1 MANAP
6 FPVTAHMT
14 ASHVLQTHTRHN
26 LQLLGVLVALTGAN
40 LLPTRAHAQAQT
52 SLLSLQVGYN
62 TRKALSKPTPA
73 LQAQLDS
80 VDAALAA
87 ATRTGQMGEAR
98 RQLAKGTAL
107 LSGRAWSDSADL
119 STSLLLRS
127 DRVVIDSREPYSLRI
142 EQQYKPSV
150 ALNKATSARVLL
162 TKSGQGGTRT
172 EIGNFDVATAD
183 LQHTPAAIKLDLSDI
198 ADGRYTIVVEL
209 VDAMKVVGTATLPVS
224 VRKGIDATVAQL
236 EAEAKTAP
244 EELRAEIL
252 FPVDRMRNVNRGV
265 LELRMLDINKDFAVA
280 DSVVAA
286 VKQHRDPFAGRTG
299 DFKRHYALTSANE
312 ILPYRLYVPT
322 SYKANTGAPLIIAL
336 HGLGATED
344 SFFDSY
350 GKALPQLAEQ
360 GGYILAGALGY
371 RVDGGYGWG
380 IGTPPA
386 DSAARRSSELSELDV
401 MQVLAQVRKQYNID
415 PKRIYLMGHS
425 LGAIG
430 TWKIAAKYPD
440 VWAALGLF
448 SGQGTPASAQQM
460 KGIPE
465 FVVHGDDD
473 PTVNVRGS
481 RAMVA
486 ALKALNTEV
495 VYIEVPGGN
504 HSSVVQPNLAGM
516 IEFFG
521 KHKKP

>member
-1 MANAP
+1 VLLA
-6 FPVTAHMT
+6 TAT
-14 ASHVLQTHTRHN
+14 S
-26 LQLLGVLVALTGAN
+26 LLTPDRVQ
-40 LLPTRAHAQAQT
+40 AQAQT
-52 SLLSLQVGYN
+52 SLLSLQVAYS
-62 TRKALSKPTPA
+62 TRKAVAKPTGELA
-73 LQAQLDS
+73 ARLDS
-80 VDAALAA
+80 VDAAFTVANRA
-87 ATRTGQMGEAR
+87 GNMGEAR

-107 LSGRAWSDSADL
+107 LAGRAWTDSADL

-127 DRVVIDSREPYSLRI
+127 DRVVIDSRQPYTLRI
-142 EQQYKPSV
+142 EQQYKPTV
-150 ALNKATSARVLL
+150 ALGKSTSARVLL
-162 TKSGQGGTRT
+162 SKTAQGGART
-172 EIGNFDVATAD
+172 EIGKFDVTSTD
-183 LQHTPAAIKLDLSDI
+183 LQAKPFSMKLDLDNV
-198 ADGRYTIVVEL
+198 ADGRYTVVVEL
-209 VDAMKVVGTATLPVS
+209 VDAMRVVGTATLPVS
-224 VRKGIDATVAQL
+224 LRKGIDASVARL
-236 EAEAKTAP
+236 ETEANTAP
-244 EELRAEIL
+244 EPLRAEIL
-252 FPVDRMRNVNRGV
+252 FPVDRMRHINQGQ
-265 LELRMLDINKDFAVA
+265 LELRMLDSDKDFAIA

-286 VKQHRDPFAGRTG
+286 VKQKKDPFAGRTG
-299 DFKRHYALTSANE
+299 DFKRHYALAGANE
-312 ILPYRLYVPT
+312 ILPYHLYVPT
-322 SYKANTGAPLIIAL
+322 NYTATAGAPLIIAL

-380 IGTPPA
+380 VGTPPS
-386 DSAARRSSELSELDV
+386 DTAARRSSELSELDV
-401 MQVLAQVRKQYNID
+401 MQVLEQVRKQYNID

-448 SGQGTPASAQQM
+448 AGQGQPTSAGQL
-460 KGIPE
+460 KNIPE
-465 FVVHGDDD
+465 FVVHGDAD

-481 RAMVA
+481 RTMVA

-504 HSSVVQPNLAGM
+504 HGSVVQPNLAGM
-516 IEFFG
+516 VEFFG